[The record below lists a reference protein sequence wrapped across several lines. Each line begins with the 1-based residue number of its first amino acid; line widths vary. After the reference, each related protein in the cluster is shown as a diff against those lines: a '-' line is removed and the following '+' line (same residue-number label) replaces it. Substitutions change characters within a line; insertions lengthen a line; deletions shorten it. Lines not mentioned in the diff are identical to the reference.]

1 MPRSMFQIRE
11 ASKKFI
17 GVMIGSNGFY
27 VDDRI
32 SRELGKINKRNGNI
46 ALQISIDGMEK
57 VHDGTRGVIGSF
69 SKAVESIR
77 LCKKNQLPV
86 LVSMT
91 LNDSNCKDIDEV
103 AEMCLALKV
112 DQLTISATVEQG
124 RAKGNNLLRN
134 IGIEEIFSSIKRAKK
149 KYLPLGLY
157 ISLNE
162 ELVSRYENELPLNYC
177 GADIDLIAVREND
190 DVSPCVAY
198 SLVLGNMLNS
208 SLKEVLNSEKISSL
222 KK

>member
-77 LCKKNQLPV
+77 SCKKTNFQ
-86 LVSMT
+86 
-91 LNDSNCKDIDEV
+91 
-103 AEMCLALKV
+103 
-112 DQLTISATVEQG
+112 
-124 RAKGNNLLRN
+124 
-134 IGIEEIFSSIKRAKK
+134 FSCR
-149 KYLPLGLY
+149 
-157 ISLNE
+157 
-162 ELVSRYENELPLNYC
+162 
-177 GADIDLIAVREND
+177 
-190 DVSPCVAY
+190 
-198 SLVLGNMLNS
+198 
-208 SLKEVLNSEKISSL
+208 
-222 KK
+222 